1 MANYVYLLATPASG
15 SSAGRALQSVRRRYV
30 QYFNRRYR
38 RTDTLWEG
46 RYKSARVKILVA

>member
-38 RTDTLWEG
+38 RTGTLWEG